1 MFFGVVVFLN
11 GCFSNRVGEK
21 SHPYVHCLCNN
32 SSDFANTFENKPR
45 LWSYQSLIM
54 CYKSFCLCLVYY
66 TRKNVLALTHILWKF
81 YSHILFFVTFF
92 FFCESVNLNQT
103 SVLGQGANDSKIFK
117 PMDGQAAV
125 PQSVCLAGAVTLQS
139 CMFKRALNLK

>member
-1 MFFGVVVFLN
+1 
-11 GCFSNRVGEK
+11 
-21 SHPYVHCLCNN
+21 
-32 SSDFANTFENKPR
+32 
-45 LWSYQSLIM
+45 M

>member
-92 FFCESVNLNQT
+92 FLWKC
-103 SVLGQGANDSKIFK
+103 KFK
-117 PMDGQAAV
+117 PSICVRSGSKRFKNLQAN
-125 PQSVCLAGAVTLQS
+125 GWTS
-139 CMFKRALNLK
+139 CCTPECVSCGSSDTAKLHV